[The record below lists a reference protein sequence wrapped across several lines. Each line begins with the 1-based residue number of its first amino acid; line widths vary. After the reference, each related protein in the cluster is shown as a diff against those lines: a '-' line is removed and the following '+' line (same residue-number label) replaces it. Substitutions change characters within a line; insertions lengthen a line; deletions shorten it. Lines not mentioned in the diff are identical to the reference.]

1 MFVIVALTMLGY
13 GFVHSWLA
21 SPRLKQ
27 FIRHLV
33 GDQRY
38 YGLYRAGYNVV
49 AIVTLSPVLGLVVF
63 QPGNIIWHITGL
75 SQYLL
80 LMIQIIGL
88 IGVIVSLF
96 QIQLGQF
103 IGLTQVVAYLRG
115 IQLPLPNEPLQF
127 GGLYRLVRHPLYLFS
142 LLVIWPMSTMTE
154 SFLAFNIGATIYF
167 VAGSI
172 FEERKLLAVYGE
184 VYRDYQRRTPAL
196 VPFIHRLREH

>member
-1 MFVIVALTMLGY
+1 MFIIIALTMLGY
-13 GFVHSWLA
+13 GLVHSWLA
-21 SPRLKQ
+21 STRLKE
-27 FIRHLV
+27 FIRRLV

-63 QPGNIIWHITGL
+63 RPGNIIWQVTGL
-75 SQYLL
+75 GQYLFL
-80 LMIQIIGL
+80 LIQIMGL

-103 IGLTQVVAYLRG
+103 IGLTQVVAYLRR

-154 SFLAFNIGATIYF
+154 SLLAFNIAATIYF
-167 VAGSI
+167 IAGSVL
-172 FEERKLLAVYGE
+172 EERKLATIYGE
-184 VYRDYQRRTPAL
+184 VYRDYQRHTPAL
-196 VPFIHRLREH
+196 VPFIHRLRER